1 MTFLQQQRKNNKEN
15 KEKKINDVFEWAEYQ
30 LFNANELFAKRKKT
44 VILETAS
51 MLEELGVEKQK
62 ISTHISNRLS
72 NFVSDAYVREVLKD
86 YPQYKDEKHVK
97 SAQSRVDI
105 HAMTTTQKAQ
115 IQIQTQEQDY
125 YNTIICGD
133 ALSVLKTFDTN
144 SIDCCVCSPPYW
156 QQRDYEIDGQLGRE
170 KSYTE
175 YIDKLVEIFDQ
186 VKRVLKDKGSCWI
199 VIADS
204 YNEKNRSLLCI
215 PERLALAM
223 TDKSGWILR
232 SKIIWKKGMRYHPVL
247 KIDLL

>member
-1 MTFLQQQRKNNKEN
+1 
-15 KEKKINDVFEWAEYQ
+15 
-30 LFNANELFAKRKKT
+30 
-44 VILETAS
+44 
-51 MLEELGVEKQK
+51 MLEEVGVEKQK
-62 ISTHISNRLS
+62 ISTQISNRLS
-72 NFVSDAYVREVLKD
+72 KFVSDAYVREVLKD

-105 HAMTTTQKAQ
+105 HAMTTTQ
-115 IQIQTQEQDY
+115 TQEQNKKQQQQQRRSIVVGGGDNY

-133 ALSVLKTFDTN
+133 ALSVLKTFDTE

-186 VKRVLKDKGSCWI
+186 VKRVLKDNGSCWI

-204 YNEKNRSLLCI
+204 YNKKNRSLLCL

-223 TDKSGWILR
+223 TDQSGWILR
-232 SKIIWKKGMRYHPVL
+232 SKIIWKKGMPYHPVP